1 MGSTNGTHG
10 RGNDSPLGEYLF
22 FANRQDSVLRTT
34 RADTTNKPALVK
46 SPTLREIP
54 VLWRIYEGLTI
65 RRRDSRVDQ
74 WIERDQESIRK
85 KYSAGSWRESPP
97 FSGYV
102 RLHDRYCQTGGMES
116 SSERIV
122 DFILK
127 RGSVPNINTFV
138 DTYNLVSGLTG
149 ISIGAHD
156 LSKIEGNV
164 RLEVLSAD
172 TRFEVVGGGRYDTAR
187 KGEYSY
193 VDDKGILCKL
203 DIKQAERTKITEKT
217 HDVFVIFQGHG
228 HLGEEALMEGVR
240 LLDERMK
247 RGAI

>member
-1 MGSTNGTHG
+1 
-10 RGNDSPLGEYLF
+10 
-22 FANRQDSVLRTT
+22 
-34 RADTTNKPALVK
+34 
-46 SPTLREIP
+46 
-54 VLWRIYEGLTI
+54 
-65 RRRDSRVDQ
+65 
-74 WIERDQESIRK
+74 
-85 KYSAGSWRESPP
+85 
-97 FSGYV
+97 
-102 RLHDRYCQTGGMES
+102 MES

-193 VDDKGILCKL
+193 VDEKGILCKL

-217 HDVFVIFQGHG
+217 HDVFVIFQGHE